1 MKKLFLALMAL
12 MASVTANAEAFDLW
26 IAGTQ
31 VTTENQD
38 DVLGDGSV
46 KYYDNSYH
54 QLIIKDVTIQGGEFP
69 AIKSGL
75 DCTMIYIE
83 GDVTLEGSIGLDIT
97 GEVSIY
103 GRSKDNY
110 TDNLTINAT
119 HAGIHIK
126 DGNLQLSPDLKSFNV
141 VGQEY
146 GILGEGEAVLS
157 YPYVHGLDEYWPET
171 TIRGINQA
179 AITGLQSSSRY
190 PLYLPYISIVEPA
203 NTALIKGTIVDENNN
218 AVKGD
223 VALRFA
229 PVEYYHLQIAGVW
242 VNSVN
247 AHKLR
252 SDDITGNISYDPD
265 TSTITL
271 EDAEIFSTRLSGI
284 SIGSDNDNINIAV
297 KGDCSIISSEDY
309 GIYYGANGRIYGLD
323 NNSALNLRCM
333 GEYYP
338 ALFLYNSV
346 TIDNIEF
353 NAKSNSNNPTI
364 SGKYTISGEYISSSK
379 LIIGSNTDLTS
390 TASVIGVPAI
400 SVYQMDLGTAVI
412 TYPEGAI
419 WSEESHYVLDAD
431 GNPASKVVISTEDS
445 GVADIKA
452 DASSAEITDIYTIDG
467 RRVAEP
473 SRGINIVRRADG
485 SCSKILVK

>member
-46 KYYDNSYH
+46 IYYNNSNH
-54 QLIIKDVTIQGGEFP
+54 ELIIKDVTIQGGEFP

-75 DCTMIYIE
+75 DCTTICIK
-83 GDVTLEGSIGLDIT
+83 GNVTLEGTIGLDIT

-103 GRSKDNY
+103 YGSTEKY
-110 TDNLTINAT
+110 IDNLSINAT
-119 HAGIHIK
+119 RTGIHIK
-126 DGNLQLSPDLKSFNV
+126 DGTLNLSSNLKSFNV

-157 YPYVHGLDEYWPET
+157 YPYVHGLDEPWSET
-171 TIRGINQA
+171 TVRGINQA
-179 AITGLQSSSRY
+179 AISGMKSSSRY
-190 PLYLPYISIVEPA
+190 PLYMPYIGIIEPA
-203 NTALIKGTIVDENNN
+203 NTALIAGTIVDVNNKV
-218 AVKGD
+218 VKGD

-229 PVEYYHLQIAGVW
+229 PVEYYHIQIAGMW

-247 AHKLR
+247 APKLR
-252 SDDITGNISYDPD
+252 SDAITGNISYDPD

-271 EDAEIFSTRLSGI
+271 EDAEIFTNTLPGI
-284 SIGSDNDNINIAV
+284 GAKSVNIAV
-297 KGDCSIISSEDY
+297 KGDCSIITLEDC
-309 GIYYGANGRIYGLD
+309 IYCGADVRIYGFD
-323 NNSALNLRCM
+323 NNSALSLRCN
-333 GEYYP
+333 GEYP
-338 ALFLYNSV
+338 ALLLRNSV
-346 TIDNIEF
+346 TIDNIEI
-353 NAKSNSNNPTI
+353 NAKSNGNKP
-364 SGKYTISGEYISSSK
+364 TISGEYDSSK
-379 LIIGSNTDLTS
+379 LILGSNTDF
-390 TASVIGVPAI
+390 TATTTVIGIPAI
-400 SVYQMDLGTAVI
+400 SVYQKDLGTAVI
-412 TYPEGAI
+412 TYPEGAT
-419 WSEESHYVLDAD
+419 WPDDSYAVLDAD

-445 GVADIKA
+445 GVDDIKV
-452 DASSAEITDIYTIDG
+452 DASSAEITDIFTIDG

-473 SRGINIVRRADG
+473 YRGINIVRRADG